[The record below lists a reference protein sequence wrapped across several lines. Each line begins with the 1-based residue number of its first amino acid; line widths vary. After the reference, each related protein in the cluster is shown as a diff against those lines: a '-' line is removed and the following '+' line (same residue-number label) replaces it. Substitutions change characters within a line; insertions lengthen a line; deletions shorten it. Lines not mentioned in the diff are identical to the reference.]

1 MNQSHT
7 SLAGDLLTQTRN
19 SHKALVDKLCE
30 EQALGKSRYKLLTLE
45 WV

>member
-7 SLAGDLLTQTRN
+7 SLAGDLLVQTRN
-19 SHKALVDKLCE
+19 SYKTLVEKLCE
-30 EQALGKSRYKLLTLE
+30 EQALGKSRCKLLTLE